1 MCEQAGSALRFM
13 DGRDAAPR
21 QPVDHGR
28 ISPVDALNYNR
39 HRESLHHDRWTARF
53 SSANPK
59 LGRAI
64 NFGYR
69 IIMIADPFELNLR
82 HLRAMTEV
90 VRCRSL
96 SAAADVVGIT
106 QPALTAAISGLEL
119 KLAPLFTRSR
129 DGMVANDAC
138 RKLAARVMEAY
149 GHLAAGLRGAGRRTS
164 GFSMPE
170 RLLTTSQLRALLALA
185 DEGSFVAAAQATRL
199 SQPALHRSVRDVE
212 RLVGTP
218 LVQRR
223 GRGVTL
229 TRAGHRAARG
239 FRLALGALRSGISEL
254 ALEAG
259 PIAADGITIGAM
271 PLCRARLLPGAIAD
285 LHAGYPDAHVT
296 VIEGA
301 HRELMDQLREG
312 RIDMAIGALR
322 SPSPGPDLVQEP
334 LLVDRLAIVGRGRH
348 PLAGAAMPSLDQLAS
363 CRWLI
368 GLPGSPLRAHWER
381 LFATTRLP
389 VAPVDCGSVMVI
401 RSLLLSGDYLTLL
414 SPEQIGMEL
423 ETGML
428 ELIGPP
434 LSDHVRTIGFTVR
447 ADWKPTPG
455 QDAFIKALKKEGAT
469 IKEN

>member
-1 MCEQAGSALRFM
+1 M
-13 DGRDAAPR
+13 
-21 QPVDHGR
+21 V
-28 ISPVDALNYNR
+28 
-39 HRESLHHDRWTARF
+39 
-53 SSANPK
+53 
-59 LGRAI
+59 
-64 NFGYR
+64 
-69 IIMIADPFELNLR
+69 ADPFELNLR
-82 HLRAMTEV
+82 HLRAMAEV

-96 SAAADVVGIT
+96 SAAAANIGIT
-106 QPALTAAISGLEL
+106 QPALTAAISGLET
-119 KLAPLFTRSR
+119 KLVPLFTRGR
-129 DGMVANDAC
+129 DGMEANDAC
-138 RKLAARVMEAY
+138 RKLAERVTEAY
-149 GHLAAGLRGAGRRTS
+149 GHLATGLRGSGRRSS

-199 SQPALHRSVRDVE
+199 SQPALHRSVRDIE

-229 TRAGHRAARG
+229 TKAGHRAARG

-259 PIAADGITIGAM
+259 PAATDEIAIGAM

-285 LHAGYPDAHVT
+285 LHTARPDMHVT
-296 VIEGA
+296 VVEGA

-312 RIDMAIGALR
+312 KIDLAIGALR

-334 LLVDRLAIVGRGRH
+334 LLVDRLAIVGRGGH
-348 PLAGAAMPSLDQLAS
+348 PLAGPDIPSLEQLAS
-363 CRWLI
+363 YRWLV

-381 LFATTRLP
+381 LFATTGLP

-401 RSLLLSGDYLTLL
+401 RSLLLSGNYLTLL

-423 ETGML
+423 ETGTL

-434 LSDHVRTIGFTVR
+434 LGDHVRTIGFTVR
-447 ADWKPTPG
+447 AEWRPTPG
-455 QDAFIKALKKEGAT
+455 QQAFIKALKKEGAT